1 MSHHPDEEFESEG
14 VRISDKRRID
24 PDTFEVREVR
34 QPETPAGEP
43 ALAEDAK
50 VAELT
55 EDLQRVTAEYANYRK
70 RVERDRELIREM
82 AVGNVL
88 SDLLPILDDVERARE
103 HGELEGAFRAVG
115 ESLEALTGKIGLER
129 FGTAGDPF
137 DPAEYEALTS
147 EPNPEITEPT
157 VVTVL
162 QPGYRFAGRVLRP
175 ARVSVAG
182 TD

>member
-1 MSHHPDEEFESEG
+1 MNQHPDEEQSEG

-34 QPETPAGEP
+34 QPENPAGEP

-55 EDLQRVTAEYANYRK
+55 ADLQRVTAEYANYRK

-88 SDLLPILDDVERARE
+88 SDLLPILDDIERARE

-115 ESLEALTGKIGLER
+115 ESLESVAGKIGLEK
-129 FGTAGDPF
+129 FGTSGDPF

>member
-1 MSHHPDEEFESEG
+1 MSQHPDEEFESEG

-34 QPETPAGEP
+34 QPEAPAGEP
-43 ALAEDAK
+43 APAEDAK

-55 EDLQRVTAEYANYRK
+55 ADLQRVTAEYANYRK

-88 SDLLPILDDVERARE
+88 SDLLPILDDVDRARE

-115 ESLEALTGKIGLER
+115 ESLEAVATKIGLES

-137 DPAEYEALTS
+137 DPAEHEALTS
-147 EPNPEITEPT
+147 EPDPGITEPT
-157 VVTVL
+157 VVRVL

-182 TD
+182 TE